1 MSWKPIVGKLLLV
14 GAASGGLALA
24 VFVWLPRLTETQ
36 APAEPPVAEEIVA
49 DVRSVPDTDD
59 RVEEGG
65 MPVPSPLVAVRDNG
79 EEIAVLFPAA
89 DGERT
94 PEETLGAGDG
104 PAEEEPQ
111 AVQGPT
117 AEGLPPVL
125 SPEEVAA
132 AMASLEDT
140 TEDSGEPVVAAE
152 TMPEHATEAD
162 EPSEVGASAAKV
174 ERRGLEGAP
183 VTDSGGARHAELTL
197 PPPSAT
203 RDVQELLEALGYGP
217 GPVDGIWGKRTAR
230 AWRSFARDAAGVA
243 AGTEPA
249 PLQPEDSAGPAA
261 TESPTPS
268 GVNVEPKGPGAGQA
282 GDSRHPAGLPPQET
296 LPPVVVPGTLRGVM
310 GYRMPLVSRQGVPDQ
325 VVSGV
330 LIPAHTTFVVLKP
343 GHWELVGLGPR
354 EVERL
359 RDAASR
365 ESVMETKANAQPEKR
380 GWNPLRLFRKR
391 SAAEGEK

>member
-1 MSWKPIVGKLLLV
+1 MSWKPIVGKLLVV
-14 GAASGGLALA
+14 GAASGCLALA
-24 VFVWLPRLTETQ
+24 VFVWLPRLTETH

-49 DVRSVPDTDD
+49 DVRSVPDMDD
-59 RVEEGG
+59 GVEEGG
-65 MPVPSPLVAVRDNG
+65 MPVSSPVVAVRDNG

-89 DGERT
+89 EGERT
-94 PEETLGAGDG
+94 P
-104 PAEEEPQ
+104 EEEPQ
-111 AVQGPT
+111 AVQGPA

-132 AMASLEDT
+132 AMAGLEDT
-140 TEDSGEPVVAAE
+140 TEDGGEPVPVAAAE
-152 TMPEHATEAD
+152 TIPEQVTEAD

-174 ERRGLEGAP
+174 ERRGVEGAP
-183 VTDSGGARHAELTL
+183 VTKSGGARHAESTL

-203 RDVQELLEALGYGP
+203 RDVQQLLEALGYGP

-249 PLQPEDSAGPAA
+249 PLQPEESAGPAA

-282 GDSRHPAGLPPQET
+282 GDTRHPAGLPPQET
-296 LPPVVVPGTLRGVM
+296 PPPVVVPGTLRGVM

-343 GHWELVGLGPR
+343 GRWELVGLEAG
-354 EVERL
+354 EVQRL

-365 ESVMETKANAQPEKR
+365 ESVMETGANAQPEKR

-391 SAAEGEK
+391 SAAESEK